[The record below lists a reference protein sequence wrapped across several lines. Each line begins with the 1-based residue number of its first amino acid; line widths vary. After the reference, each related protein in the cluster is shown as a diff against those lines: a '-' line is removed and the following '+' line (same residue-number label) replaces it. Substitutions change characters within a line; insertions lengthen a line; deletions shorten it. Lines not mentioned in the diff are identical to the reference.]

1 MGFDMAMSEISLVL
15 FTTIAPSGA
24 VAVALMALLSLSAR
38 SNAEAQARID
48 QCAWVPLAITLV
60 GLVSSATHLGNPANA
75 LYVLLG
81 VGSSPLSNEVSAAVV
96 FLGLAGVRWMLS
108 FARRPLRTLKAA
120 LSCLTV
126 VAAVVFVTAVAFA
139 YDAATVPTWNTPYV
153 PASLWLNALCGGP
166 ALMLAT
172 MQWARPECVAGGVRA
187 AALAASAVGLCGSV
201 VMYVLQNGVLQQAEN
216 ALVSGAQLV
225 PHYPAMIVA
234 FAVLA
239 AVGLA
244 IVARACFARQGAA
257 PSASGARSVLVMD
270 IVGCTLVF
278 AGIFVARFAFYMMHM
293 TV

>member
-24 VAVALMALLSLSAR
+24 VAVALMAVFSLFAR
-38 SNAEAQARID
+38 SDAEAQARID

-108 FARRPLRTLKAA
+108 FASRPLAALKTA
-120 LSCLTV
+120 LSCLTI
-126 VAAVVFVTAVAFA
+126 VAAAVFVDMVALA
-139 YDAATVPTWNTPYV
+139 YDAATVITWNTPYV

-166 ALMLAT
+166 LLMLST
-172 MQWARPECVAGGVRA
+172 MRWARPGHVTERA
-187 AALAASAVGLCGSV
+187 SVLALVASAVGLCGSV
-201 VMYVLQNGVLQQAEN
+201 VAYALQNGVLLHAEN

-225 PHYPAMIVA
+225 PCYPAMIAA
-234 FAVLA
+234 FAALSA
-239 AVGLA
+239 AGLA
-244 IVARACFARQGAA
+244 IVARPCFARRRAVSSARGDWTVHAA
-257 PSASGARSVLVMD
+257 DAA
-270 IVGCTLVF
+270 GCALVF

>member
-24 VAVALMALLSLSAR
+24 VAVALMALFSLGAR
-38 SNAEAQARID
+38 ADAGAQARID

-81 VGSSPLSNEVSAAVV
+81 VGSSPLSNEVAAAVV

-108 FARRPLRTLKAA
+108 FARRPLRALKAA

-126 VAAVVFVTAVAFA
+126 AAAAVFVTAVAFA
-139 YDAATVPTWNTPYV
+139 YDAVTVPTWNTPYV

-172 MQWARPECVAGGVRA
+172 MRWARPERVTGGMCAG
-187 AALAASAVGLCGSV
+187 ALATSAIGLCGSV
-201 VMYVLQNGVLQQAEN
+201 VMYALQNGVLQHAEN

-225 PHYPAMIVA
+225 PNYPATIVV

-244 IVARACFARQGAA
+244 AVACSCFARRGAA
-257 PSASGARSVLVMD
+257 STASGARMAHVMD
-270 IVGCTLVF
+270 AAGCALVF
-278 AGIFVARFAFYMMHM
+278 AGIFVARFAFYMMHT

>member
-24 VAVALMALLSLSAR
+24 AAVALMALFSLGAR
-38 SNAEAQARID
+38 ADAEAQARID

-75 LYVLLG
+75 LYILLG

-108 FARRPLRTLKAA
+108 FARRPLRALKAV

-126 VAAVVFVTAVAFA
+126 AAAAVFVTTVAFA
-139 YDAATVPTWNTPYV
+139 YDAATVPTWSTPYV

-166 ALMLAT
+166 LLMLAT
-172 MQWARPECVAGGVRA
+172 MRWARPERVAGRVGVL
-187 AALAASAVGLCGSV
+187 ALAVSAVGLCGSV
-201 VMYVLQNGVLQQAEN
+201 VMYALQNGVLQHAEN
-216 ALVSGAQLV
+216 ALVSGVQLV
-225 PHYPAMIVA
+225 PCYPAMIVV
-234 FAVLA
+234 FAALTA
-239 AVGLA
+239 AGLA
-244 IVARACFARQGAA
+244 VVARPRCARRGVAMA
-257 PSASGARSVLVMD
+257 ASGARAARAMDVSGCVLA
-270 IVGCTLVF
+270 F